1 MQRKLCCHCCTLTR
15 QTSQSWLKID
25 GNAAN
30 STLRSCGGRFLM
42 LLLLQNIP
50 EDEYEADRMD
60 CLVSESTEFL
70 IFELGAYMTMALLS
84 VLLLLGVHCEI
95 PVLMLP
101 YLLMQLLLVTLLAV
115 LHTMLALVST
125 GSSMG
130 YGFLVV
136 TICAAFI
143 GMTSYLWVTQYNCYR
158 QSIEK
163 RRCTC
168 GKASEAMRKCAD
180 SGMYHTEEKQ
190 DDYSA
195 LGAVF
200 TMYALTM
207 LNNENNQTQ
216 G

>member
-1 MQRKLCCHCCTLTR
+1 M
-15 QTSQSWLKID
+15 LKID